1 MQLERKQKE
10 QGIDIMII
18 RGKEFDVKNNV
29 YIMGILNV
37 TPDSFSDGGNFN
49 SIDKALFHTEEM
61 IAQGADIIDVG
72 GESTRPGYSKI
83 SDQEE
88 IERVAPIL
96 SAIRQRFDVPV
107 SLDSYK
113 SNVIKANL
121 GQIDM
126 INDIWG
132 LKYDSEMAN
141 VVSKSEL
148 PYCLMHN
155 RKNSEYNNFFD
166 DFIADIKESLE
177 IAENAGIK
185 KENIILDGGVGFA
198 KSYEQN
204 LQVINRTDELC
215 KLSFPV
221 MVATSKK
228 SVIGLTLD
236 NQLSERTIGTVA
248 TTVIGVMKGASFV
261 RVHDISENCDAVKMT
276 KSVLEERKWTK

>member
-10 QGIDIMII
+10 QGIDIIII

-185 KENIILDGGVGFA
+185 KDNIILDGGVGFA